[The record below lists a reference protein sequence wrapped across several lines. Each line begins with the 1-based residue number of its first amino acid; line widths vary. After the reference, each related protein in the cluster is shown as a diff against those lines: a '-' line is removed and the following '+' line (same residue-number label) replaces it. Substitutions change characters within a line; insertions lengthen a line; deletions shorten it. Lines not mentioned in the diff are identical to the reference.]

1 MDPSIGFVTQGWMER
16 EAAITWAGDHGFDH
30 VEVLMDGN
38 DHRGRLEPETEAVR
52 ATAAEAGV
60 DLAVH
65 LPFPTPVG
73 SPHEHVREGAL
84 REQEA
89 CLDLASDL
97 GAGKA
102 VLHPE
107 SGAWGAAWSYEQV
120 RPHIDDSV
128 ARLARHGAERGVEV
142 CAENLFDKPY
152 TFHEMDRLLERTPAS
167 MTLDTGHARVVGAD
181 EGDVAAFL
189 RKHGERVSHVHLND
203 TRRPRDEHLPFGA
216 GTIDFRTELAALG
229 EAWSGTLS
237 LEVFTGSYDYLAE
250 SKERLDGLLAELG
263 ASG

>member
-1 MDPSIGFVTQGWMER
+1 MDVRTGFVTQGWMDR
-16 EAAITWAGDHGFDH
+16 EQALAWADDNGFDY
-30 VEVLMDGN
+30 VEILMDGN
-38 DHRGRLEPETEAVR
+38 DHRHRLASDAGAVR
-52 ATAAEAGV
+52 DAAAEAGV

-65 LPFPTPVG
+65 LPFPTPIG

-97 GAGKA
+97 RAEKA

-120 RPHIDDSV
+120 RPHVDDAV
-128 ARLARHGAERGVEV
+128 ARLARYGDERGVEV

-152 TFHEMDRLLERTPAS
+152 TIHGMDRLLERTPAS
-167 MTLDTGHARVVGAD
+167 MTLDTGHARVEGAD
-181 EGDVAAFL
+181 EEAVAEFL
-189 RKHGERVSHVHLND
+189 RKHGDRVSHVHLND

-229 EAWSGTLS
+229 REWSGTLS

-250 SKERLDGLLAELG
+250 SKERLDDLLAELG
-263 ASG
+263 ARG

>member
-1 MDPSIGFVTQGWMER
+1 MNPSIGFVTQGWMER
-16 EAAITWAGDHGFDH
+16 EAAIAWAGDNGFDY
-30 VEVLMDGN
+30 VEILMDGN
-38 DHRGRLEPETEAVR
+38 DHRERLEPAVEDVR
-52 ATAAEAGV
+52 AAATDAGV

-65 LPFPTPVG
+65 LPFPTPIG

-89 CLDLASDL
+89 CLDLAGDI

-107 SGAWGAAWSYEQV
+107 SGAWGAAWSDEQV
-120 RPHIDDSV
+120 RPHIDDAV
-128 ARLARHGAERGVEV
+128 TRLARYGAERGVEV
-142 CAENLFDKPY
+142 CAENLFNKPY
-152 TFHEMDRLLERTPAS
+152 TLHEMDRLLERTPAS
-167 MTLDTGHARVVGAD
+167 MTLDTGHARVVGTD
-181 EGDVAAFL
+181 EEGVAAFL
-189 RKHGERVSHVHLND
+189 REWRDRVSHVHLND

-229 EAWSGTLS
+229 EGWSGTLS

-250 SKERLDGLLAELG
+250 SKERLDDLLAELG